1 MPVAPASHRVRGV
14 SPGVAGIPGQSQG
27 GGAGRGCPPWLA
39 GHPKPQ
45 CWPCSASSPGHGGA
59 TLAAGWSCPSSA
71 RTADSPVPTCRGLP
85 PATLK
90 SSLHHWRGPSRMR
103 GWSRIPPSPS
113 SCTGSSEVG
122 TRGPSPRSGDASEMQ
137 PGVASCLPPQLMPPW
152 TLPGSDTTR
161 TTAFL
166 GQCYTGTNG
175 EETLHALWLLREA
188 ADSPTEDWKATR

>member
-1 MPVAPASHRVRGV
+1 MPVAPASHRVRGA

-27 GGAGRGCPPWLA
+27 GGAGTGCPPWLA

-45 CWPCSASSPGHGGA
+45 CWPCSAFSPGHGGA

-71 RTADSPVPTCRGLP
+71 RTADSPVPTCRALP

-122 TRGPSPRSGDASEMQ
+122 RRGPSPCSGDASGMQ
-137 PGVASCLPPQLMPPW
+137 PGVASCLTTPTHATLDFSRLGHNPDNC
-152 TLPGSDTTR
+152 LPGPV
-161 TTAFL
+161 
-166 GQCYTGTNG
+166 
-175 EETLHALWLLREA
+175 LHRHQRGRDPACPVAPARGGRQ
-188 ADSPTEDWKATR
+188 PR